1 MNKKFLSIMAIFIL
15 AVCALSAFVGC
26 TPQEF
31 EVDFY
36 MPDGTPAL
44 AAVSILNSFEFEAT
58 TTNFN
63 IVKADQISGA
73 FNAGADLA
81 IMPTVVAAKLYNNGM
96 AVKLVSVNVFGNLF
110 IVGVNSQVQQPQD
123 MAGKVLYVTVGTTL
137 QLTKYVLEQNGVE
150 WEEGS
155 EAKAGKVVLSPKA
168 DGSEILPL
176 LKQAGNNSVE
186 ALAVLGEPQV
196 TKAKSVV
203 SGLDVVI
210 DLQAEW
216 KEITGFDGYPQASL
230 VATAEFC
237 EQHADYVK
245 YLVNKME
252 DNAQFIAD
260 NMSSLSDIFGRYESS
275 LASMTL
281 DSTTIA
287 NCNLRVEKAQAVKA
301 SVNDYLKRVASEV
314 DDGFY
319 FEF

>member
-1 MNKKFLSIMAIFIL
+1 MKKKFLSIMALLIV
-15 AVCALSAFVGC
+15 AVCGLTIMVGC
-26 TPQEF
+26 APQEF

-44 AAVSILNSFEFEAT
+44 AAVSVLNSFEYQKT

-63 IVKADQISGA
+63 IVKADQIQGA

-110 IVGVNSQVQQPQD
+110 IVGVNSQVAQPAD
-123 MAGKVLYVTVGTTL
+123 MVGKVLYVTVGTTL
-137 QLTKYVLEQNGVE
+137 QLTKYILQQNDVQC
-150 WEEGS
+150 EEGS
-155 EAKAGKVVLSPKA
+155 EAVEGKVVLCSKA

-176 LKQAGNNSVE
+176 LKQAGNKSEE

-203 SGLDVVI
+203 SGLDIAI
-210 DLQAEW
+210 DLQTEW
-216 KEITGFDGYPQASL
+216 KEITGFEGYPQASL

-237 EQHADYVK
+237 EQHADYIK
-245 YLVNKME
+245 YLVKQME
-252 DNAQFIAD
+252 ENSAFIAN
-260 NMSSLSDIFGRYESS
+260 NMDSLSEIFNRYESS
-275 LASMTL
+275 LGSMTL
-281 DSTTIA
+281 DETTIA
-287 NCNLRVEKAQAVKA
+287 NCNLRVEKAQAVKE
-301 SVNDYLKRVASEV
+301 SVKDYLKRVANEV
-314 DDGFY
+314 DDAFF